1 MSILSLLP
9 RGIVSLLR
17 NDGDWCWLTEYMGPS
32 SENRNS
38 HSLASQLMPTPS
50 QWIQIQN
57 HSLSLMHPPNQTWL
71 VVTPLLFF
79 LAEVSMHINY
89 CGLRIWSEDGVP
101 FSAYCVSVLWELLP
115 SISSSS
121 PSPAP
126 IPSCPHYCFPFWL
139 SIPCFQASNQSTT
152 LVQDRN
158 PLGQSP
164 SLPELGSTLLL
175 LPSYED
181 MSLLTR
187 LSTPWNLCHC
197 WTSRKIR
204 VWNSPGDSSLW
215 NRR

>member
-17 NDGDWCWLTEYMGPS
+17 NDGDWHWLTEYMGPS

-89 CGLRIWSEDGVP
+89 CGLQI
-101 FSAYCVSVLWELLP
+101 
-115 SISSSS
+115 
-121 PSPAP
+121 
-126 IPSCPHYCFPFWL
+126 
-139 SIPCFQASNQSTT
+139 
-152 LVQDRN
+152 
-158 PLGQSP
+158 
-164 SLPELGSTLLL
+164 
-175 LPSYED
+175 
-181 MSLLTR
+181 
-187 LSTPWNLCHC
+187 
-197 WTSRKIR
+197 
-204 VWNSPGDSSLW
+204 
-215 NRR
+215 